1 MLKDKRRRL
10 EVGILVSHNWDN
22 LFVQTPTQQSLFPF
36 VAGIQTVL
44 HSFHAIE
51 NPTTSYY
58 R

>member
-1 MLKDKRRRL
+1 MLKEKRRRL
-10 EVGILVSHNWDN
+10 EGGILVSHNRDN
-22 LFVQTPTQQSLFPF
+22 LFVQTPTQQPLFPF
-36 VAGIQTVL
+36 VGIQTFL